1 MEIPLERIKKNLPV
15 EHAVDF
21 WAALEMLTVDARA
34 GRAPR
39 RLNWDERREIRARFN
54 LARKG
59 KRRRQTYDR
68 LAPGGKDLAKAAP
81 MRRAAKSRHG
91 LARSVPTI
99 ALEAMQ
105 AGAWYT
111 WRSLAA
117 ETGLHPYS
125 VKHALEGTLTNAGH
139 VEQQIRRVTQ
149 RTSIPASHPWLRP
162 HYGAPRVGWYRIT
175 EKGLLAAREGRPEA
189 KRLPP
194 WILKLQAC
202 VKTPRIYRGDYGAC
216 GVVSVDSEMR
226 SHAVDVCA

>member
-91 LARSVPTI
+91 LARSIPTI
-99 ALEAMQ
+99 VLEAMRPDV
-105 AGAWYT
+105 WHT
-111 WRSLAA
+111 WRPLAA
-117 ETGLHPYS
+117 ELGLNPHCVNRALQQMTG
-125 VKHALEGTLTNAGH
+125 AGY
-139 VEQQIRRVTQ
+139 VEQQIRLRDPFEGRHVPTQ
-149 RTSIPASHPWLRP
+149 RAPRGFQ
-162 HYGAPRVGWYRIT
+162 GAPRVGWYRLT
-175 EKGLLAAREGRPEA
+175 EKGAQARLEGRPEA

-194 WILKLQAC
+194 WMVKLQAC
-202 VKTPRIYRGDYGAC
+202 MKTPRIYRGDYGAC
-216 GVVSVDSEMR
+216 GVLDVDGRPSVS
-226 SHAVDVCA
+226 